1 MIIIIKSFVIT
12 CLIFVILGIIQVVID
27 KVEKRK

>member
-12 CLIFVILGIIQVVID
+12 CLIFIILGIIQVVID
-27 KVEKRK
+27 RIAKRK

>member
-1 MIIIIKSFVIT
+1 MIIILKSFVIT
-12 CLIFVILGIIQVVID
+12 CLIFIILGIFQVVID

>member
-27 KVEKRK
+27 KVAKRK

>member
-1 MIIIIKSFVIT
+1 MIIIIKSFIIT
-12 CLIFVILGIIQVVID
+12 CLIFIILGIIQVVID

>member
-12 CLIFVILGIIQVVID
+12 CLIFAILGVIQVVID
-27 KVEKRK
+27 KVAKRK